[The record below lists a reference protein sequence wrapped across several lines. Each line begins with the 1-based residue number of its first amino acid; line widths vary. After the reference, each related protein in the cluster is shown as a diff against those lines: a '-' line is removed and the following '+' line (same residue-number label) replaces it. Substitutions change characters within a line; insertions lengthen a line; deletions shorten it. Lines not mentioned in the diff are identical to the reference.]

1 MRAFL
6 DRIFIET
13 IPFRRHPSSMCIQL
27 AAAAATTRAQ
37 WQRRVGGHARQAI
50 PIGGGLRVSASRAAA
65 DFTLRDRKGEDNW
78 QMMEAKS
85 ETSVRKWSAF
95 SRELVLAFSHRSLS
109 RELLISDNSR

>member
-13 IPFRRHPSSMCIQL
+13 IPFRRSMCIQL

-50 PIGGGLRVSASRAAA
+50 PIGGGLRVLATAVRQRISPYAIGKAR
-65 DFTLRDRKGEDNW
+65 RKRTIG
-78 QMMEAKS
+78 MIEAKS
-85 ETSVRKWSAF
+85 DTLTRKRSVF
-95 SRELVLAFSHRSLS
+95 SRV
-109 RELLISDNSR
+109 